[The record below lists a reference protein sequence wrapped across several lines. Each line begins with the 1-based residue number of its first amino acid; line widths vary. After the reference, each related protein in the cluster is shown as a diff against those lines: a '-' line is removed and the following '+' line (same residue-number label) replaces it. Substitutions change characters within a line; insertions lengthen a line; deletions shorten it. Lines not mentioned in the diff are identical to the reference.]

1 MKLMKHLL
9 LVLFTTAATLGQQPA
24 LKEQALPA
32 IKAKMLLPDGWFM
45 KEQSEDGVT
54 VYQISREKAEG
65 EGDIFNAGLI
75 LSVTTKV
82 PDRASVK
89 PSQYASDLLSSAQ
102 EEGDG
107 AKLEKTEE
115 GPLQC
120 LRVEYT
126 IESDQG
132 NIKVI
137 NLAKANDD
145 TGTLYFATWQSPE
158 KEEPQLKDLREAV
171 LTSIKLDPSF

>member
-1 MKLMKHLL
+1 MKLMKYLL
-9 LVLFTTAATLGQQPA
+9 PILFTTAIALGQPA

-32 IKAKMLLPDGWFM
+32 IKAKILLPDGWFM
-45 KEQSEDGVT
+45 KEESEDGVT
-54 VYQISREKAEG
+54 VYQISREKAES
-65 EGDIFNAGLI
+65 EGDVFNAGLI
-75 LSVTTKV
+75 LSVTTKI
-82 PDRASVK
+82 PDRAAMK
-89 PSQYASDLLSSAQ
+89 PSEYARDLLSSAQ
-102 EEGDG
+102 DEGDD

-137 NLAKANDD
+137 TLAKANDN

-171 LTSIKLDPSF
+171 LASIKLDPSF

>member
-1 MKLMKHLL
+1 MKRLL

-24 LKEQALPA
+24 FKEQALPA

-45 KEQSEDGVT
+45 KEESEDGVI
-54 VYQISREKAEG
+54 VYQISREKAEA

-82 PDRASVK
+82 PDRASMK

-115 GPLQC
+115 GTLKF

-126 IESDQG
+126 IESG
-132 NIKVI
+132 H
-137 NLAKANDD
+137 
-145 TGTLYFATWQSPE
+145 E
-158 KEEPQLKDLREAV
+158 R
-171 LTSIKLDPSF
+171 